1 MKPKEQ
7 NPPAPLPLIILF
19 GIIIL
24 CSSAGGIL
32 YYRYQEDLLLEEKVK
47 QLSAV
52 TDLKIRQITQWRFER
67 LADAKFIGENM
78 MLARTIPGL
87 DGKED
92 DANSMMLLMRLLKSL
107 TENYDYRSTAMLDK
121 DGVVRVA
128 FPIEDSGGWKYSV
141 SLLSEIS
148 RKHRATLID
157 INSDGPEGVNFDVI
171 VPLIS
176 NNPSDTLALGY
187 LALRID
193 PSKVLYPLLKLWP
206 EDSRSAE
213 TIVVRIDR
221 DTIRCLSEMRFPQEG
236 KKLRTIRF
244 GGKNGKTAGIS
255 GDRINT
261 TGGTDYRG
269 EKVVASM
276 KKIPGTSWYLV
287 SKIDRSEVFSEL
299 SRQMKMMSAILL
311 LFIVTIALSLGFI
324 LWNQRVKYYRGKYE
338 DELHR
343 LALFTHFDYI
353 LKFANDIILLLDED
367 LDVVEVNDRAA
378 EVYQQEREKLI
389 GMNLIYLQAQETKDE
404 IGAHIKT
411 VYDMGAATFETIHCN
426 KSGGTFPVEVSAR
439 LVSIEGES
447 YIQIIGR
454 DITER
459 KASEESLVESEQ
471 RFRKIFEDSPFPM
484 VIMGKDFGILRINEA
499 FCQMSGYTEEDLM
512 LHSPMELSHP
522 DDATDDNINLLKL
535 TSGEIT
541 VYQAEKRYI
550 RKDGSEIFGA
560 STISVVRNNRNEVQL
575 FIGMIEDITQKKK
588 AEQELIAAKLKAE
601 ESDRLKTAFLHNVS
615 HEIRTPMNAII
626 GFSSLLHEPDIS
638 EPDRHQYTDIIFQSS
653 NQLLS
658 IINDIVDVANI
669 ESGLVTVN
677 VSRTDLNK
685 ALRGLCDQYSI
696 SKTGYDVPVRVT
708 LGLPDEESV
717 VMTDPTKFIQVLSN
731 LINNSLKFTH
741 SGSVDFGY
749 CLKDSFL
756 EFFVHDT
763 GIGIPEESLHRI
775 FDRFYQVD
783 RTVSRQFGGTGL
795 GLSIC
800 KAYVQLLGG
809 DISVSSIP
817 EKGTSFYFTIPYVQ
831 AD

>member
-7 NPPAPLPLIILF
+7 SPLAPLPLIILF

-24 CSSAGGIL
+24 CSAAGGIL
-32 YYRYQEDLLLEEKVK
+32 YYRYQKEVLLEEKVK

-78 MLARTIPGL
+78 MLARSIPGL
-87 DGKED
+87 DGRED
-92 DANSMMLLMRLLKSL
+92 EENSMKLLMRLLKSL
-107 TENYDYRSTAMLDK
+107 TENYDYNSAALLDNK
-121 DGVVRVA
+121 GFVRIV
-128 FPIEDSGGWKYSV
+128 FPTDDYGRWKYDIA
-141 SLLSEIS
+141 LLSEIS
-148 RKHRATLID
+148 RKRRAALID
-157 INSDGPEGVNFDVI
+157 NNSDRADGVNFDVI

-176 NNPSDTLALGY
+176 YNPADTSALGF

-206 EDSRSAE
+206 EESKSAE
-213 TIVVRIDR
+213 TMVVRIDH
-221 DTIRCLSEMRFPQEG
+221 DTIRCLSELRFPLGGE
-236 KKLRTIRF
+236 KLRTIRF
-244 GGKNGKTAGIS
+244 GEKNGKVSGIS
-255 GDRINT
+255 GDRKST
-261 TGGTDYRG
+261 TRGIDYRG
-269 EKVVASM
+269 VQVIAAM

-299 SRQMKMMSAILL
+299 SRQMKMMFAILL

-324 LWNQRVKYYRGKYE
+324 LWNQRVRYYRGKYE

-367 LDVVEVNDRAA
+367 LNVVEVNDRAA
-378 EVYQQEREKLI
+378 EVYQQDREKLL
-389 GMNLIYLQAQETKDE
+389 GLNLEHLQAGETQEAL
-404 IGAHIKT
+404 GVHIRA
-411 VYDMGAATFETIHCN
+411 VYDNGAATFETIHRN
-426 KSGGTFPVEVSAR
+426 KDGGIFPIEVSAR
-439 LVSIEGES
+439 LVRIEGES

-484 VIMGKDFGILRINEA
+484 VIMGKDFGIQRVNEA
-499 FCQMSGYTEEDLM
+499 FCEMSGYTEEELM

-522 DDATDDNINLLKL
+522 DDAMDDNINLLKL

-541 VYQAEKRYI
+541 VYQAEKRYLK
-550 RKDGSEIFGA
+550 KDGNEILGA

-588 AEQELIAAKLKAE
+588 AELELIAAKLKAE

-677 VSRTDLNK
+677 VARTDLNK
-685 ALRGLCDQYSI
+685 ALRNLCDQYSK

-717 VMTDPTKFIQVLSN
+717 VMTDPTKFVQVISN
-731 LINNSLKFTH
+731 LINNSLKFTQ

-749 CLKDSFL
+749 CRKDNIL

-809 DISVSSIP
+809 DISVSSMP
-817 EKGTSFYFTIPYVQ
+817 EKGTSFYFTIPYVE
-831 AD
+831 AV